1 MWRGSPAERADHG
14 LGDAYSGLMAPERG
28 IRNNGA
34 AATASTQGARP
45 QVRPTTEGWQQKM
58 GPDGRPVLQFAEP
71 KRGKPPVHLADLT
84 PEQRVE
90 RVTELG
96 LPGFRAKQLST
107 HYFTHYT
114 TDPAAMTD
122 LPAAQRDE
130 LVAGMLPPLLTEVR
144 RLRTDNGDTIK
155 FLWKLHDGALVES
168 VLMRYPGR
176 ITLCVS
182 SQAGCGMN
190 CPFCATGQAGLT
202 RNMSSAEIID
212 QIVQANAAIAAG
224 ELGGKKRG
232 ETTPERVSN
241 IVFMGMG
248 EPLANYNR
256 VMDALRTM
264 VEPQP
269 HGLGMS
275 ARHITVSTVGLVPAI
290 LKLAEEKIPVTFAL
304 SLHAP
309 DDQLRDELIP
319 VNSRWKVDEALDAA
333 RAYFDATGRRVSIE
347 YALIKD
353 MNDHAWRADLLA
365 QKLLERGRGWVHVN
379 PIPLNPTPGSIWTS
393 SEPAVMR
400 EFVRRLDDAGIPTTL
415 RDTRGKEIDGACGQ
429 LAAAE

>member
-1 MWRGSPAERADHG
+1 
-14 LGDAYSGLMAPERG
+14 MAGERG

-34 AATASTQGARP
+34 AATPRSTPATATDARP
-45 QVRPTTEGWQQKM
+45 QVRPTTEGWQQKL

-84 PEQRVE
+84 PEQRTA
-90 RVTELG
+90 RVIELG

-107 HYFTHYT
+107 HYFTHCI
-114 TDPAAMTD
+114 TDPARMTD

-202 RNMSSAEIID
+202 RNMSTAEIVD
-212 QIVQANAAIAAG
+212 QVVQANAAIAAG

-256 VMDALRTM
+256 VMDAVRTM
-264 VEPQP
+264 VAPQP

-290 LKLAEEKIPVTFAL
+290 EKLAAEKIPVTFAL

-309 DDQLRDELIP
+309 DDELRDELIP

-365 QKLLERGRGWVHVN
+365 QKLTERGRGWVHVN

-393 SEPAVMR
+393 SEPAVTR
-400 EFVRRLDDAGIPTTL
+400 EFVRRLEAAGIPTTL

>member
-1 MWRGSPAERADHG
+1 
-14 LGDAYSGLMAPERG
+14 MAVERG

-34 AATASTQGARP
+34 APTPRAAAASTTDARP
-45 QVRPTTEGWQQKM
+45 QVRPTTEGWQQKL

-84 PEQRVE
+84 PEQRTA
-90 RVTELG
+90 RVIELG

-107 HYFTHYT
+107 HYFTHCT
-114 TDPAAMTD
+114 TDPARMTD

-202 RNMSSAEIID
+202 RNMSTAEIVD
-212 QIVQANAAIAAG
+212 QVVQANAAIAAG

-256 VMDALRTM
+256 VMDAVRTM
-264 VEPQP
+264 VAPQP

-290 LKLAEEKIPVTFAL
+290 EKLAAEKIPVTFAL

-309 DDQLRDELIP
+309 DDELRDELIP

-365 QKLLERGRGWVHVN
+365 QKLTERGRGWVHVN

-400 EFVRRLDDAGIPTTL
+400 EFVRRLEAAGIPTTL